1 MRPKITNMYD
11 VKTKFAEYVCFG
23 TAGFDTTPE
32 SSTGDGVIDLPVVTL
47 DGSYTLPDLRI
58 IVKEFEARNVRARGR

>member
-1 MRPKITNMYD
+1 MHD
-11 VKTKFAEYVCFG
+11 VETKFKEYVCFG

-32 SSTGDGVIDLPVVTL
+32 SSTDDGVIDLNVVTL

-58 IVKEFEARNVRARGR
+58 IVKEFEARNAKARAK